1 MLKKSF
7 HRSRSGVISTWF
19 FSIFLICISLVSAAA
34 ENQVRLLKSMINL
47 RACQKYLSAE
57 CEVIRDLRRLI
68 ECGELGEETYQTVLY
83 TYEVSIHEKDLY
95 VTISDPYEVLIVQV
109 SEHGTI
115 MDYEA
120 MRDPDEIME

>member
-19 FSIFLICISLVSAAA
+19 FSIFLICISLAAAAA
-34 ENQVRLLKSMINL
+34 ENQVRLLKCMINL
-47 RACQKYLSAE
+47 RECQKYLSAE
-57 CEVIRDLRRLI
+57 CDVIRDLRRLAA
-68 ECGELGEETYQTVLY
+68 CGELKEETYQTVLY

-109 SEHGTI
+109 SEDGTI